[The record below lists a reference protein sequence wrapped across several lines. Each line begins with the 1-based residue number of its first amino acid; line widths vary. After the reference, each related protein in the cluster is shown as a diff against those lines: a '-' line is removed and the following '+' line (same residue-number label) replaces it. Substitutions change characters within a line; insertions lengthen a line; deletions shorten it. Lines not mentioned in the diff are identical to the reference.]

1 VKDVAEP
8 DEVLQIDRFV
18 QAELLV
24 EDRLGFGVA
33 PKPRMTW
40 PDYRAVSGSGRS
52 FRPNMTKTMP
62 TSSISRFVKYLSTFP
77 W

>member
-24 EDRLGFGVA
+24 EDRLGFGRGA
-33 PKPRMTW
+33 ETE
-40 PDYRAVSGSGRS
+40 DDGGRI
-52 FRPNMTKTMP
+52 TGQ
-62 TSSISRFVKYLSTFP
+62 
-77 W
+77 

>member
-24 EDRLGFGVA
+24 EDRLGFGRGAETEDDVA
-33 PKPRMTW
+33 GLP
-40 PDYRAVSGSGRS
+40 GSKWIR
-52 FRPNMTKTMP
+52 
-62 TSSISRFVKYLSTFP
+62 
-77 W
+77 